1 MPKNNSIQ
9 ISDETWAKIKY
20 EYITTSIS
28 IRGIQKKYGIPFN
41 RVKTKVDNENWNAER
56 EECRTKITQKSVDL
70 ISDFKA
76 EEVTR
81 AFRIANSAMDKLA
94 ECIEQIDATDVD
106 ATRKLKNI
114 TSAIKDLKE
123 IGVFRSALDEAEQK
137 ARIRKLQKD
146 AEEESKDVNISISFE
161 EGMDEYAD

>member
-9 ISDETWAKIKY
+9 ISDETWEKIRY
-20 EYITTSIS
+20 EYVTTNIS

-41 RVKTKVDNENWNAER
+41 RIKTKVDNEKWNDDR
-56 EECRTKITQKSVDL
+56 NDCRNKINQKSIDL
-70 ISDFKA
+70 LADHKA
-76 EEVTR
+76 EEVTK
-81 AFRIANSAMDKLA
+81 AFRIANKAMDKLS
-94 ECIEQIDATDVD
+94 ECIEKLDAEDVD

-137 ARIRKLQKD
+137 ARIRKLQKE
-146 AEEESKDVNISISFE
+146 AEEEQTDKTITVVIEDGIE
-161 EGMDEYAD
+161 EYGD